1 MKLAPI
7 INPHARVK
15 QNKASSKEEER
26 DALMQQ
32 TKAKVQERIFKR
44 AEEKKKNKTAIMGGS
59 KAETGFDMG
68 GNEGFSLGDQVNAET
83 ISMHLLSEGY
93 MQAYIDF
100 FYLTDKD

>member
-26 DALMQQ
+26 DALMQS

-44 AEEKKKNKTAIMGGS
+44 AEEKKKNKTALMAGS
-59 KAETGFDMG
+59 KANEGFDMG
-68 GNEGFSLGDQVNAET
+68 GNEGFALGD
-83 ISMHLLSEGY
+83 
-93 MQAYIDF
+93 
-100 FYLTDKD
+100 